1 MANRPLDTCRLQL
14 LVVRPLCPRRWRD
27 AVQAAIAGGVDL
39 VQLREKG
46 ARTREVVEVAR
57 ELLAITE
64 PANVP
69 LLIDDDVA
77 AARKLGS
84 AIAGVHLGQED
95 LPVEMA
101 RARLG
106 NDAWIGVSTHAELE
120 VGWSERTSATHYG
133 LGACF
138 ATATKRAHR
147 LLTFESHARA
157 RARQRPVFA
166 IGGITP
172 ENVGCWRARRDARRR
187 LRVDPRR
194 RRSAGCGGADPR
206 GPSLL
211 KPSRCDSRG
220 AATFCQLPRDAA
232 GGKEPCTTNV
242 PAAGGRARRA
252 AAARSTSARSSATRC
267 CAS

>member
-14 LVVRPLCPRRWRD
+14 LVMRPLCPRRWRD
-27 AVQAAIAGGVDL
+27 AVRAAIAGGVDL

-77 AARKLGS
+77 AARKLGP
-84 AIAGVHLGQED
+84 AVAGVHLGQED

-106 NDAWIGVSTHAELE
+106 NNAWIGVSTHDELE

-138 ATATKRAHR
+138 ATATKREHW
-147 LLTFESHARA
+147 LLNFDELTRALARA
-157 RARQRPVFA
+157 KRPVFA

-172 ENVGCWRARRDARRR
+172 ENVGMLARVGVARVAVSAAI
-187 LRVDPRR
+187 LAAPDP
-194 RRSAGCGGADPR
+194 
-206 GPSLL
+206 
-211 KPSRCDSRG
+211 
-220 AATFCQLPRDAA
+220 Q
-232 GGKEPCTTNV
+232 E
-242 PAAGGRARRA
+242 
-252 AAARSTSARSSATRC
+252 AAARIRAALP
-267 CAS
+267 A

>member
-1 MANRPLDTCRLQL
+1 MWPFCLW
-14 LVVRPLCPRRWRD
+14 RWRD
-27 AVQAAIAGGVDL
+27 AVRAAIAGGVDL

-77 AARKLGS
+77 AARKLGP
-84 AIAGVHLGQED
+84 AVAGVHLGQED

-106 NDAWIGVSTHAELE
+106 NNAWISVSTHDELE

-138 ATATKRAHR
+138 ATATKREHR
-147 LLTFESHARA
+147 LLNFDELTSALARA
-157 RARQRPVFA
+157 KRPVFA

-172 ENVGCWRARRDARRR
+172 ENVGMLARVGVARVAVSAAI
-187 LRVDPRR
+187 LAAPDP
-194 RRSAGCGGADPR
+194 
-206 GPSLL
+206 
-211 KPSRCDSRG
+211 
-220 AATFCQLPRDAA
+220 Q
-232 GGKEPCTTNV
+232 E
-242 PAAGGRARRA
+242 
-252 AAARSTSARSSATRC
+252 AAARIRAALP
-267 CAS
+267 A